1 MRRLLPFLLLALLW
15 SGAAGAGGVKPEE
28 MLDDPVL
35 EERARILGKQ
45 LRCLQCQNQSIDD
58 SDAPLAADLRRL
70 VRERLVAGDTD
81 EEVKAF
87 LVARYGEFILL
98 RPPVRPATWLLWAGP
113 FVVLILG
120 GVAVGL
126 YMRRRSARGEP
137 EIGDLSPEER
147 ARLERLLAE
156 DTRPA
161 G

>member
-1 MRRLLPFLLLALLW
+1 MTRLLAVLMLALLW
-15 SGAAGAGGVKPEE
+15 SGAAGAGVKPDEI
-28 MLDDPVL
+28 LDDPVL
-35 EERARILGKQ
+35 EARARALGKQ
-45 LRCLQCQNQSIDD
+45 LRCLQCQNQSVDD
-58 SDAPLAADLRRL
+58 SDAPLAADIRKL
-70 VRERLVAGDTD
+70 VRERLLAGDTD

-113 FVVLILG
+113 FAVLILG

-126 YMRRRSARGEP
+126 YMRRRSARGES
-137 EIGDLSPEER
+137 EIDDLSPEER
-147 ARLERLLAE
+147 ARLERLLAG